1 MQNMFDR
8 SLALAEASYVSPFNM
23 ATIHVGLGELE
34 EVLAGLEKAFEERLQ
49 SMAWLN
55 LAREYGRVPTDLRF
69 KPLVRQAGLPEEAVL
84 M

>member
-1 MQNMFDR
+1 MFDR
-8 SLALAEASYVSPFNM
+8 FLALAEASYVAPFNK
-23 ATIHVGLGELE
+23 AAIHVGSGELKE
-34 EVLAGLEKAFEERLQ
+34 AFAGLEKAFEERLR

-55 LAREYGRVPTDLRF
+55 LARKYGRVPTDPRF